1 MASSMAY
8 RVDGVLVGYPIVT
21 QSLRISTRVPRD
33 QKGAWPKLTRACV
46 PRTDGTVNGTGHIQ
60 VCIPVELSPHKGGR
74 ELSAPLPTTT
84 TKLRRARSRRKKTGF
99 TGLRDHARLIR
110 A

>member
-1 MASSMAY
+1 MAY

-46 PRTDGTVNGTGHIQ
+46 PRTDGTVNGGTNKYVSLWSSARIRVAGSSQPPSRQPQQSYDARVRVEKKRVLQ
-60 VCIPVELSPHKGGR
+60 VV
-74 ELSAPLPTTT
+74 
-84 TKLRRARSRRKKTGF
+84 
-99 TGLRDHARLIR
+99 RDHARLIR

>member
-1 MASSMAY
+1 MLSLCELSTASSMAH
-8 RVDGVLVGYPIVT
+8 RVDGVLVGYPIAT
-21 QSLRISTRVPRD
+21 PSLRISTRVPRD

-60 VCIPVELSPHKGGR
+60 VCIPVELSPH
-74 ELSAPLPTTT
+74 SAPLPTTT
-84 TKLRRARSRRKKTGF
+84 TKLRPASKKTGF
-99 TGLRDHARLIR
+99 TGRAHHASIR